1 MTNEQLFTDR
11 EWGEAK
17 MFGQYE
23 QRENREEV
31 VVFRRVDLA
40 SYVSMIRAYDAS
52 LMPPSAEQQPRPWI
66 GLTLEEIENII
77 KSNITI
83 TDQRLYEGVYAV
95 TMDIEI
101 AIMNKNL

>member
-40 SYVSMIRAYDAS
+40 AYVTMIRAYDAT
-52 LMPPSAEQQPRPWI
+52 MAANIPQYIDEMMKAEPVARVAGYYGGRCVVEPI
-66 GLTLEEIENII
+66 NPA
-77 KSNITI
+77 TI
-83 TDQRLYEGVYAV
+83 LPVGAALCYT
-95 TMDIEI
+95 
-101 AIMNKNL
+101 K